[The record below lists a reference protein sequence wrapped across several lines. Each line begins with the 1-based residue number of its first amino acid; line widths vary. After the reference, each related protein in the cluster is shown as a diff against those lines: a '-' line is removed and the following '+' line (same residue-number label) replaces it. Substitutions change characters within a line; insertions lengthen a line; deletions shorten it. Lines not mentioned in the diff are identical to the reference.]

1 MFLQYPRHI
10 CKHTEHRHTCLYL
23 ISRFT
28 HRDSREKGGR
38 RRRRRRRRGG
48 KSERGGRDPRVI
60 GRRRDGVT
68 GGLRNTRDR
77 HRRRIVERKNRPEDF
92 NPVKF
97 NYKIY
102 RASLECLS
110 YKGENTPVDWMGLI
124 TILELF
130 SNFIRYRIS

>member
-1 MFLQYPRHI
+1 MSLSYFSFHASGL
-10 CKHTEHRHTCLYL
+10 
-23 ISRFT
+23 
-28 HRDSREKGGR
+28 SREGR
-38 RRRRRRRRGG
+38 KEKEKEEERG

-110 YKGENTPVDWMGLI
+110 YKGENTPVDWIGLI